1 MRWRLFLAA
10 AMAVAVLAAASFAQC
25 NRRARGGGGPAMPAM
40 TNTGQFS
47 PSASFGSV
55 GPGFTNTQL
64 AQQYFRQQQLQQM
77 QLMQAVAQRQVLA
90 NREPNMVAEK
100 NAAFDE
106 RTVASDARRDRLRLK
121 NATKAY
127 GLAQRAESNDSY
139 VAAERHYR
147 RVTRIVGVDHA
158 LGQRALP
165 AMESLRNRDSFPSV
179 TPNSSQTRLAAA
191 R

>member
-25 NRRARGGGGPAMPAM
+25 NRGARRGGGPTMPAIA
-40 TNTGQFS
+40 NAGQFS
-47 PSASFGSV
+47 PSASFASV
-55 GPGFTNTQL
+55 GPGFANTQL

-90 NREPNMVAEK
+90 NREPNTLAEK

-106 RTVASDARRDRLRLK
+106 RAVASDARRDRLRLK

-139 VAAERHYR
+139 LAAERHYR

-158 LGQRALP
+158 LGQRALS
-165 AMESLRNRDSFPSV
+165 ALESLRNRDSFPIIAPDSR
-179 TPNSSQTRLAAA
+179 QTRLAAA

>member
-25 NRRARGGGGPAMPAM
+25 NRGARGGGGATMAAM
-40 TNTGQFS
+40 TNAGQFS
-47 PSASFGSV
+47 PTASFGSV
-55 GPGFTNTQL
+55 GPGFANTQF

-77 QLMQAVAQRQVLA
+77 QLVQAVAQRQVLA

-100 NAAFDE
+100 NAALDE
-106 RTVASDARRDRLRLK
+106 RTLASDARRDRLRLK

-158 LGQRALP
+158 L
-165 AMESLRNRDSFPSV
+165 SLRAES
-179 TPNSSQTRLAAA
+179 
-191 R
+191 